1 MNPSTWPDGTPRSTG
16 NDFNWRGPSV
26 INWGRIKTDRQML
39 LDATRE
45 NIGTT
50 LANYGRA
57 AITRGVEYE
66 EYKRSRFGRSPIV
79 SDNKGARVLLQPRQM
94 QPFLEL
100 VHQTI
105 AYAGDAANAARLLN
119 VAPST
124 LRRMLRKGQ
133 LTVGMGHRIVAA
145 HKLIAHHLS

>member
-1 MNPSTWPDGTPRSTG
+1 MNTNTWPDGTPRSTG

-45 NIGTT
+45 NIGTS
-50 LANYGRA
+50 LFNHGRA

-79 SDNKGARVLLQPRQM
+79 TDNKGSRAVLQARQLP
-94 QPFLEL
+94 PFLKL

-105 AYAGDAANAARLLN
+105 AHAGDIRKAAKLLN
-119 VAPST
+119 VADHT
-124 LRRMLRKGQ
+124 LHCLLNKGK
-133 LTVGMGHRIVAA
+133 LTTGMGHRIVAA